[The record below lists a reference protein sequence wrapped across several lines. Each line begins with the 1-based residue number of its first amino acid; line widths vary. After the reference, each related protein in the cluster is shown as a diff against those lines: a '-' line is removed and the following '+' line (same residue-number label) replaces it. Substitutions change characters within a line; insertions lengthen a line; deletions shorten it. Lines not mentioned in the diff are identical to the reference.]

1 MRLDMKPSRG
11 TMLSFL
17 LFFFLTGWVGFM
29 FWSYAQK
36 SRKHSQIS
44 LAVQNLAAG
53 KQNCLRVSLKDSVL
67 IRCRNTS
74 GQSWKKVTR
83 WALKPCI
90 LFCNISLSILVYG
103 VAIKYVT
110 CSLASHLKQGLKIDV
125 NKPCKMFYSPSQ
137 LHAKVLGSLLF
148 VVPWKL

>member
-1 MRLDMKPSRG
+1 MKPSTG
-11 TMLSFL
+11 KMCFL
-17 LFFFLTGWVGFM
+17 DGLGGIYVLNLCP
-29 FWSYAQK
+29 K
-36 SRKHSQIS
+36 I
-44 LAVQNLAAG
+44 NLAAG

-74 GQSWKKVTR
+74 GQPSSRVNSWKKVTR

-110 CSLASHLKQGLKIDV
+110 CSLVSHLKQGLKIDV

-137 LHAKVLGSLLF
+137 LHPKVLGSLLF
-148 VVPWKL
+148 VVP